1 MLIVTARNPLQESYG
16 SAGYA
21 EVRAALFELHLRKR
35 GRDVGGFDLAKL
47 GAGSAGFSGA
57 EIEQAIVAGLYT
69 AFAQKQQLTTE
80 ILLAEIRAT
89 QPLSV
94 TRAEEV
100 ESIRQWAKTRAA
112 PAD

>member
-1 MLIVTARNPLQESYG
+1 L
-16 SAGYA
+16 
-21 EVRAALFELHLRKR
+21 
-35 GRDVGGFDLAKL
+35 
-47 GAGSAGFSGA
+47 
-57 EIEQAIVAGLYT
+57 IVAGLYT

-80 ILLAEIRAT
+80 VLLAEIRAT

-94 TRAEEV
+94 TRSEEV

>member
-1 MLIVTARNPLQESYG
+1 MS
-16 SAGYA
+16 
-21 EVRAALFELHLRKR
+21 
-35 GRDVGGFDLAKL
+35 
-47 GAGSAGFSGA
+47 
-57 EIEQAIVAGLYT
+57 T
-69 AFAQKQQLTTE
+69 AFAQKQRLTTE